1 MELSTAFQVYSYGPP
16 ARPADIAR
24 LRQTYP
30 AIPAGYLEVVGET
43 TNLVLLWNRH
53 GELRLWGPEQ
63 VMAMD
68 QAYGVSA
75 AIPGAMPYGD
85 NGGGQL
91 LVHGRGTA
99 GLATYLVETGSL
111 FLDEDA
117 PFIAPS
123 LEKLLRSGQG
133 ADVVFQSDAV
143 PEDEINPPRFE
154 EGQYR

>member
-16 ARPADIAR
+16 ARPGDIER
-24 LRQTYP
+24 LKQTYP
-30 AIPAGYLEVVGET
+30 DIPAGYLEMVAEMT
-43 TNLVLLWNRH
+43 DLLLLWNRH

-68 QAYGVSA
+68 QAYGVSE

-85 NGGGQL
+85 NGGGEL
-91 LVHGRGTA
+91 LVHGKGTN
-99 GLATYLVETGSL
+99 GLATYLVDTGSL

-117 PFIAPS
+117 PYVAPD
-123 LEKLLRSGQG
+123 LNRLLQTEQG
-133 ADVVFQSDAV
+133 AEKVFQSDQV
-143 PEDEINPPRFE
+143 PEDEIGPPRFE

>member
-1 MELSTAFQVYSYGPP
+1 MDLATVFQVYSYGLP
-16 ARPADIAR
+16 ARPDDIER
-24 LRQTYP
+24 LCQIYP
-30 AIPAGYLEVVGET
+30 DIPAGYFEMVKEM

-63 VMAMD
+63 VVVMD

-85 NGGGQL
+85 NGGGEL
-91 LVHGRGTA
+91 LVHGVGPA
-99 GLATYLVETGSL
+99 GLATYLVDTGSL

-117 PFIAPS
+117 PLVAPD
-123 LEKLLRSGQG
+123 LQQLLHTAQG
-133 ADVVFQSDAV
+133 AELIFKSDQMS
-143 PEDEINPPRFE
+143 EKDIGPPRFE